1 MKGDAMAADRAA
13 SNAGMPG
20 SGAASRAAPP
30 ALPDA
35 VVEARLQAIARE
47 LRCLVCQNESLADS
61 QAGLAADLR
70 QEIREMVAAGRSDE
84 QVVAFLV
91 ARYGDFVR
99 YRPPLAPRTWLLWG
113 GPAVGAVGG
122 LLALAWVVRRRQRV
136 PAAPPLDATER
147 ARAQALL
154 AGAGDDDEDD
164 T

>member
-1 MKGDAMAADRAA
+1 MSGAGTPAA
-13 SNAGMPG
+13 SSAPAARLAPT
-20 SGAASRAAPP
+20 GADP
-30 ALPDA
+30 A
-35 VVEARLQAIARE
+35 VEARLQAIARE

-113 GPAVGAVGG
+113 GPGVSAVGG
-122 LLALAWVVRRRQRV
+122 LVALAWLVRRRQAAE
-136 PAAPPLDATER
+136 PAPALDASAR
-147 ARAQALL
+147 ARADALL
-154 AGAGDDDEDD
+154 AADESEGDDA
-164 T
+164 